1 MMLKNV
7 TPSFSV
13 IQEITYMQGT
23 RQEKIAKMLQKEFG
37 DIFVLYARR
46 IGNVIISVSEVR
58 VTPDLSMA
66 KVFLSI
72 FPSAKAAEIME
83 RVEADNK
90 SLRYELAHRL
100 RNNLRIIPEFTFYND
115 ETEEKMA
122 HIDDLLASAGV
133 TPGMPEKED

>member
-1 MMLKNV
+1 MMMKNV

-13 IQEITYMQGT
+13 IQEIAYMQGT

-133 TPGMPEKED
+133 TSGMPEKED

>member
-1 MMLKNV
+1 MLKNV

-133 TPGMPEKED
+133 TPEMPEKED

>member
-1 MMLKNV
+1 MMKNV

-72 FPSAKAAEIME
+72 FPSAKAAGIME

>member
-1 MMLKNV
+1 MLKNV

-133 TPGMPEKED
+133 TPEMPENED

>member
-1 MMLKNV
+1 MMKNV

-133 TPGMPEKED
+133 TSGMPEKED

>member
-1 MMLKNV
+1 MLKNV

-13 IQEITYMQGT
+13 IQEIIYMQGT

-100 RNNLRIIPEFTFYND
+100 RNNLRIIPEFTFYYD

>member
-1 MMLKNV
+1 
-7 TPSFSV
+7 
-13 IQEITYMQGT
+13 
-23 RQEKIAKMLQKEFG
+23 MLQKEFG

-66 KVFLSI
+66 KVFLST
-72 FPSAKAAEIME
+72 FPTAKAGEIME
-83 RVEADNK
+83 KVEADAK
-90 SLRYELAHRL
+90 SLRYELARRL

-115 ETEEKMA
+115 ETEEKLA

-133 TPGMPEKED
+133 TPTAMNEKTD

>member
-133 TPGMPEKED
+133 TSGMPEKED

>member
-1 MMLKNV
+1 MSLRL
-7 TPSFSV
+7 FSV
-13 IQEITYMQGT
+13 IYASMQGT

-37 DIFVLYARR
+37 EIFVLYARR

-72 FPSAKAAEIME
+72 FPTAKAGEIME
-83 RVEADNK
+83 RVGADNK
-90 SLRYELAHRL
+90 SLRYELARRL
-100 RNNLRIIPEFTFYND
+100 RNNLRIIPEFTFHND

-133 TPGMPEKED
+133 TPGEE

>member
-1 MMLKNV
+1 MLKNV

-13 IQEITYMQGT
+13 IQEIAYMQGT

-133 TPGMPEKED
+133 TSGMPEKED

>member
-1 MMLKNV
+1 MLKNV

-133 TPGMPEKED
+133 TSGMPEKED

>member
-1 MMLKNV
+1 MMKNV

-13 IQEITYMQGT
+13 IQEIAFMQGT

-122 HIDDLLASAGV
+122 HIDDLLANAGV
-133 TPGMPEKED
+133 TSGMPEKED

>member
-1 MMLKNV
+1 MMKNV

-13 IQEITYMQGT
+13 IQEIAYMQGT

-133 TPGMPEKED
+133 TSGMPEKED